1 MKLKNKSMDT
11 KIKLLK
17 DLGFSDDFINILNK
31 DYVKNSLD
39 SANSIFSSFESTEN
53 QVSDFNSL
61 IIEKSEEPLNVYTSS
76 Q

>member
-17 DLGFSDDFINILNK
+17 DLGFSDDFIDILNK
-31 DYVKNSLD
+31 DSVNNNLD
-39 SANSIFSSFESTEN
+39 SSNSIFSSFESIEN

-61 IIEKSEEPLNVYTSS
+61 IIEKSEEPLNVYTFSH
-76 Q
+76 